1 MNDFV
6 EKLSLRGEI
15 IKCTERESI
24 SAILSIPG
32 IVGGECSA
40 PAGSGGVGGGS
51 GGRHSREQR
60 LTTAMFLKH

>member
-15 IKCTERESI
+15 IKCTKRESI

-40 PAGSGGVGGGS
+40 PVGSGGVGGGS
-51 GGRHSREQR
+51 GGRYSREQR

>member
-1 MNDFV
+1 MF
-6 EKLSLRGEI
+6 EYYLSLRGE

-24 SAILSIPG
+24 SAILSIPVG
-32 IVGGECSA
+32 GGECSA
-40 PAGSGGVGGGS
+40 PAGSGGVGGGN